1 MSTWKKKRKAGIEMK
16 LKISNPEFT
25 LPKDAE
31 MTIEF
36 SEDTKPVEFEKIA
49 QEQLLNWLEFDV
61 EEVEE

>member
-1 MSTWKKKRKAGIEMK
+1 MK

-31 MTIEF
+31 ITIGF